1 MEDDNS
7 RTCSEAQYKGSDQ
20 SSRPTDYLL
29 PVRMERKGLQN
40 CLTAVPNEVN
50 ILRFYDAD
58 VYMVVRRCGGYYECS
73 LSDDPHWTPSRT
85 WVASIA

>member
-1 MEDDNS
+1 M
-7 RTCSEAQYKGSDQ
+7 
-20 SSRPTDYLL
+20 DYLL

-58 VYMVVRRCGGYYECS
+58 VYMVVRR
-73 LSDDPHWTPSRT
+73 LSQIPDLS
-85 WVASIA
+85 SI